1 MQFTAK
7 EIADLIGGVLEG
19 DPTIQVSKLAKIEEA
34 DAESISFIA
43 NPKYLG
49 FINTTKAA
57 LLIVSKQLEIP
68 AQTTAT
74 LLRVD
79 DPYSSFSTLLKLYNK
94 SSIDKTGIEPNN
106 FISASAVLGKDC
118 YVASFVYI
126 SEGVVIGDNVKIM
139 PGVYIGPNARI
150 GNNTI
155 LFANISI
162 QHNCEIGSNCI
173 LHPGVVI
180 GSDGFGFAPQKDGT
194 YSKVAQNGNV
204 VVEDN
209 VEIGANSA
217 IDRGTMGSTLIK
229 KGVKLDN
236 MVHIAHNAEIGE
248 NTVIAA
254 QSGIS
259 GSTRL
264 DRNVV
269 VGGQVGFVG
278 HLYIAAGSQ
287 FGAQSG
293 VTRSL
298 NEPNKKYNGT
308 PVQEYMGSMR
318 SNATIKRLPELEKR
332 IQELE
337 KIIAQLQLTT
347 K

>member
-1 MQFTAK
+1 MQFTAQ
-7 EIADLIGGVLEG
+7 EIADLIGAVIEG
-19 DPTIQVSKLAKIEEA
+19 DPHIKVSKLAKIEEA
-34 DAESISFIA
+34 DADSISFIA

-57 LLIVSKQLEIP
+57 ILIVNTQLEITEKP
-68 AQTTAT
+68 KAT
-74 LLRVD
+74 LLRVA
-79 DPYSSFSTLLKLYNK
+79 DPYSCFSTLLNLYNK
-94 SSIDKTGIEPNN
+94 ASIEKAGIEANA
-106 FISASAVLGKDC
+106 FISESAVLGEGC
-118 YVASFVYI
+118 YVASFAYI
-126 SEGVVIGDNVKIM
+126 SEGAEVGNNVKIM
-139 PGVYIGPNARI
+139 PGVYLGPNTKI

-155 LFANISI
+155 LFANVAI
-162 QHNCEIGSNCI
+162 QHNCEIGQNCI

-209 VEIGANSA
+209 VEIGANAA

-254 QSGIS
+254 QSGVS
-259 GSTRL
+259 GSTRIEH
-264 DRNVV
+264 NVI

-278 HLYIAAGSQ
+278 HLFIATGSQ

-337 KIIAQLQLTT
+337 KIIAQLQLSA

>member
-19 DPTIQVSKLAKIEEA
+19 DPTIKVSKLAKIEEA

-57 LLIVSKQLEIP
+57 LLIVSNQLEIP

-79 DPYSSFSTLLKLYNK
+79 DPYSSFSTLLSLYNK
-94 SSIDKTGIEPNN
+94 STIDKTGIEPNN
-106 FISASAVLGKDC
+106 FIADTAKLGDNC
-118 YVASFVYI
+118 YVASFAYI
-126 SEGVVIGDNVKIM
+126 SEGAIIGDNVKIM
-139 PGVYIGPNARI
+139 PGVYLGPNTRI

-155 LFANISI
+155 LFANVSI
-162 QHNCEIGSNCI
+162 QHNCEIGANCI

-337 KIIAQLQLTT
+337 KIIAQLQLTA

>member
-19 DPTIQVSKLAKIEEA
+19 DPTIKVSKLAKIEEA
-34 DAESISFIA
+34 DADSISFIA

-49 FINTTKAA
+49 FIHTTKAA

-68 AQTTAT
+68 GQTTAT

-79 DPYSSFSTLLKLYNK
+79 DPYSSFSTLLNLYSK
-94 SSIDKTGIEPNN
+94 SSIDKIGIEPNN
-106 FISASAVLGKDC
+106 FISDTAVLGKDC

-126 SEGVVIGDNVKIM
+126 SDGAIIGDNVKIM
-139 PGVYIGPNARI
+139 PGVYIGPNVRI
-150 GNNTI
+150 GNDCI
-155 LFANISI
+155 LFANVSI
-162 QHNCEIGSNCI
+162 QHNCEIGPNCI

-204 VVEDN
+204 VIEEN

>member
-1 MQFTAK
+1 MQFTAQ
-7 EIADLIGGVLEG
+7 EIADLIGAVLEG
-19 DPTIQVSKLAKIEEA
+19 DPHVKVSKLAKIEEA
-34 DAESISFIA
+34 DAQSMSFIA

-49 FINTTKAA
+49 FLNTTKAA
-57 LLIVSKQLEIP
+57 VLIISTQLEIP
-68 AQTTAT
+68 EKPNAT

-79 DPYSSFSTLLKLYNK
+79 DPYSSFSTLLNLYSK
-94 SSIDKTGIEPNN
+94 SSIEKTGIEPLA
-106 FISASAVLGKDC
+106 FVSEKAVIGENC
-118 YVASFVYI
+118 YVAGFAYI
-126 SEGVVIGDNVKIM
+126 SEGAVVGDNVKIM
-139 PGVYIGPNARI
+139 PGVYLGPNTRI
-150 GNNTI
+150 GDNTI
-155 LFANISI
+155 LFANVTI
-162 QHNCEIGSNCI
+162 QHNCEIGANCI

-204 VVEDN
+204 VVEEN

-254 QSGIS
+254 QSGVS

-264 DRNVV
+264 GHNVV

-278 HLYIAAGSQ
+278 HLNIASGSQ

-293 VTRSL
+293 VTCSF

-308 PVQEYMGSMR
+308 PVQEYMSSLR

-337 KIIAQLQLTT
+337 KIILQLQLTT

>member
-1 MQFTAK
+1 MQFTAQ
-7 EIADLIGGVLEG
+7 EIADLIGAVLEG
-19 DPTIQVSKLAKIEEA
+19 DPHVKVSKLAKIEEA
-34 DAESISFIA
+34 DAQSVSFIA

-49 FINTTKAA
+49 FLSTTKAA
-57 LLIVSKQLEIP
+57 VLIVSAQLEIP
-68 AQTTAT
+68 EKMNAT

-79 DPYSSFSTLLKLYNK
+79 DPYTCFSTLLNLYSKAN
-94 SSIDKTGIEPNN
+94 IEKTGIEPLA
-106 FISASAVLGKDC
+106 FIDVTAVLGKDC
-118 YVASFVYI
+118 YVAGFVYI
-126 SEGVVIGDNVKIM
+126 SEGAIVGDNVKIM
-139 PGVYIGPNARI
+139 PGVYLGPNTRI

-155 LFANISI
+155 LFANVSI
-162 QHNCEIGSNCI
+162 QQNCEIGANCI
-173 LHPGVVI
+173 LHPGVVV

-194 YSKVAQNGNV
+194 YSKIAQNGIV
-204 VVEDN
+204 IIEDN

-254 QSGIS
+254 QSGVS

-264 DRNVV
+264 GRNVV

-278 HLYIAAGSQ
+278 HLNIASGSQ

-293 VTRSL
+293 VTCSFD
-298 NEPNKKYNGT
+298 EPNKKYNGT
-308 PVQEYMGSMR
+308 PVQEYMSSLR

-337 KIIAQLQLTT
+337 KIILQLQLTT

>member
-1 MQFTAK
+1 MQFTAQ
-7 EIADLIGGVLEG
+7 EIADLIGGVIEG
-19 DPTIQVSKLAKIEEA
+19 DPTTQVRKLAKIEEA
-34 DAESISFIA
+34 DAESISFVA

-49 FINTTKAA
+49 FLSTTKAA
-57 LLIVSKQLEIP
+57 LLIVSNQLEITEKP
-68 AQTTAT
+68 SAT
-74 LLRVD
+74 LIRVD
-79 DPYSSFSTLLKLYNK
+79 DPYSSFSTLLSLYNK
-94 SSIDKTGIEPNN
+94 SSIDKTGIEAQAHLAE
-106 FISASAVLGKDC
+106 SAKLGENC
-118 YVASFVYI
+118 YVAAFAYI
-126 SEGVVIGDNVKIM
+126 SEGAVIGDNVKIM
-139 PGVYIGPNARI
+139 PGVYLGPNTRI

-155 LFANISI
+155 LFANVSI
-162 QHNCEIGSNCI
+162 QNNCEIGANCI

-194 YSKVAQNGNV
+194 YAKVAQNGNV
-204 VVEDN
+204 IVEDN

-254 QSGIS
+254 QSGVS

-264 DRNVV
+264 DRNVI

-293 VTRSL
+293 ITRSL

-337 KIIAQLQLTT
+337 KIILQLQLTA